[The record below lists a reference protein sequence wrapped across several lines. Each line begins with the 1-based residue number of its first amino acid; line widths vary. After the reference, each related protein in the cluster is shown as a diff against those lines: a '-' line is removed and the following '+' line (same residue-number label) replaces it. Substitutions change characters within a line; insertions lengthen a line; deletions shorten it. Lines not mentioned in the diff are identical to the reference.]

1 MIHFYSLWHK
11 RQKRARDI
19 MGLGKALQSTWRT
32 LKLTRKS
39 DREEFFLYLKLV
51 MLGFG
56 VVGAIGFAIYFVAAM
71 LMLVAGVSHPNPS
84 GATNPVIF
92 FRLMF
97 G

>member
-1 MIHFYSLWHK
+1 
-11 RQKRARDI
+11 
-19 MGLGKALQSTWRT
+19 MGLGKALQSAWRT

-39 DREEFFLYLKLV
+39 DREEFMLYLKLV

-56 VVGAIGFAIYFVAAM
+56 VVGAIGFVIYFVAAM
-71 LMLVAGVSHPNPS
+71 LMLVAGVSHPNPT
-84 GATNPVIF
+84 GQTNPVIL